1 MVVVFGHISGMMLE
15 QGAVVARRDEAT
27 PVPTLFT
34 FLERACAVAIINPLN
49 AQSDTAAARSPRREG
64 DDVDTVERDQPRCP

>member
-27 PVPTLFT
+27 PVPKLFT
-34 FLERACAVAIINPLN
+34 FFERACAVAIINP
-49 AQSDTAAARSPRREG
+49 
-64 DDVDTVERDQPRCP
+64 